1 MINDYNK
8 LADEILTEPEF
19 REGGFVYKHVK
30 EAKSDAL
37 VSIRSAVDRMSDLYD
52 LERNDIGIVSD
63 ILLKR
68 LTDN

>member
-8 LADEILTEPEF
+8 LADELLTEPEF

-52 LERNDIGIVSD
+52 LERDDIGIISD

>member
-1 MINDYNK
+1 MKDYNQ
-8 LADEILTEPEF
+8 LAEAILTEPEF

-30 EAKSDAL
+30 EAKSNAL

>member
-8 LADEILTEPEF
+8 LADELLTEPEF
-19 REGGFVYKHVK
+19 REGVFVYKHVK